1 MLANV
6 RTRWRLS
13 FAASSSSSSS
23 APIPASSSSP
33 SLSPRELR
41 GDVRSEAFSA
51 VATTCCDKDTAARIA
66 VDDPWKPLASSHD
79 ASMGSTSI
87 SGRLV
92 SASMSSKTCRT

>member
-13 FAASSSSSSS
+13 SAASSSSSST
-23 APIPASSSSP
+23 PIPASSSSP
-33 SLSPRELR
+33 LSPRELR

-51 VATTCCDKDTAARIA
+51 VATTCCDNDTAARIA